1 MIAIVG
7 AGRMGEGIAL
17 AFLAAGHPVL
27 LADVKDR
34 TEEERQLRRDEVR
47 KRLADRLRAMSGHA
61 DALESLTLGDR
72 SAKELADATVVFE
85 AVPEVMEIKR
95 EVFGWLGSRV
105 PESAVL
111 ASTTST
117 FLVTQIA
124 ELADRPERVVN
135 AHWLNPAELMPLV
148 EVSRSEGTDPAA
160 VDRLVELLRE
170 IGKVPVVC
178 GPAAGYIVPRLQA
191 LLMNEAARMV
201 EEGVAG
207 AAEIDLAVRAGL
219 GPRFSVLGPL
229 EFIDWG
235 GGDILYYASRYLTG
249 ELGERFQAPAI
260 VEENMTGQRR
270 GLQDGTGFYRFD
282 PAGVPDYRAARIREF
297 EEIFRL
303 REPHLR
309 DGTPVPVRPEDDSEE

>member
-47 KRLADRLRAMSGHA
+47 KRLADRLRAMFGHA

-85 AVPEVMEIKR
+85 AVPEVMAVKR
-95 EVFGWLGSRV
+95 EVFGWLGAQV

-148 EVSRSEGTDPAA
+148 EVSRGDDTDPAA
-160 VDRLVELLRE
+160 VDRLVTLLRE

-207 AAEIDLAVRAGL
+207 PAEIDLAVRAGL

-260 VEENMTGQRR
+260 VEENMTEHRR
-270 GLQDGTGFYRFD
+270 GLQDGAGFYRFD
-282 PAGVPDYRAARIREF
+282 PDGVPEYRAARMREF
-297 EEIFRL
+297 EDIFRL
-303 REPHLR
+303 RGPHLQ
-309 DGTPVPVRPEDDSEE
+309 DGTAVPVRPEDGSAE

>member
-47 KRLADRLRAMSGHA
+47 TRLADRLRAMFGHA

-85 AVPEVMEIKR
+85 AVPEVMAVKR
-95 EVFGWLGSRV
+95 EVFGWLGTQV

-148 EVSRSEGTDPAA
+148 EVSRSDGTDPAA
-160 VDRLVELLRE
+160 VDRLVALLRE

-260 VEENMTGQRR
+260 VEENMTEQRR
-270 GLQDGTGFYRFD
+270 GLQDGAGFYRFEPD
-282 PAGVPDYRAARIREF
+282 GVPDYRAARMREF
-297 EEIFRL
+297 EDIFRL
-303 REPHLR
+303 RGPHLH
-309 DGTPVPVRPEDDSEE
+309 DGTPVPVRPEDD

>member
-85 AVPEVMEIKR
+85 AVPEVMDIKR
-95 EVFGWLGSRV
+95 EVFGWLGSQV

-148 EVSRSEGTDPAA
+148 EVSRSDDTDPAA
-160 VDRLVELLRE
+160 VDRLVALLRE

-270 GLQDGTGFYRFD
+270 GLQDGAGFYRFD
-282 PAGVPDYRAARIREF
+282 PDGVPEYRAARMREF
-297 EEIFRL
+297 EDIFRL

-309 DGTPVPVRPEDDSEE
+309 DGTPVPERPEE

>member
-1 MIAIVG
+1 MSIAVVG

-17 AFLAAGHPVL
+17 TFLGAGHPVL

-34 TEEERQLRRDEVR
+34 TEDERQARREEVR
-47 KRLADRLRAMSGHA
+47 TRLADRLRAMFGHA
-61 DALESLTLGDR
+61 DALEKLTLGDR
-72 SAKELADATVVFE
+72 TAKELADATVVFE
-85 AVPEVMEIKR
+85 AVPEVMDVKR
-95 EVFGWLGSRV
+95 EVFGWLSGQVS
-105 PESAVL
+105 ESAVL

-124 ELADRPERVVN
+124 ELAGHPERVVN

-148 EVSRSEGTDPAA
+148 EVSRSDDTDPAA
-160 VDRLVELLRE
+160 VETLTTLLRE

-201 EEGVAG
+201 EEGVAD
-207 AAEIDLAVRAGL
+207 AADIDLAVRAGL

-235 GGDILYYASRYLTG
+235 GGDILYYASRYLSG
-249 ELGERFQAPAI
+249 ELGERFQAPEI
-260 VEENMTGQRR
+260 VQRNMTEHRR
-270 GLQDGTGFYRFD
+270 GLQDGEGFYRFD
-282 PAGVPDYRAARIREF
+282 PAGVPGYRAARIQEF
-297 EEIFRL
+297 EEIFKL
-303 REPHLR
+303 REPHLH
-309 DGTPVPVRPEDDSEE
+309 DGTPIPVQDNE

>member
-85 AVPEVMEIKR
+85 AVPEVMDIKR
-95 EVFGWLGSRV
+95 EVFGWLGSQV

-148 EVSRSEGTDPAA
+148 EVSRSDDTDPAA
-160 VDRLVELLRE
+160 VDRLVALLRE

-270 GLQDGTGFYRFD
+270 GLQDGAGFYRFD
-282 PAGVPDYRAARIREF
+282 PDGVPEYRAARMREF

-309 DGTPVPVRPEDDSEE
+309 DGTPVPERPEK